1 MTATGGVRRK
11 TILVVEDDEA
21 VRTLLARALGVQ
33 YEVLTACDGQQALDL
48 LQSSRAPAPLSLIIT
63 DVMMPKMNGYA
74 LSRLLKADRRWNTV
88 PIVFLTARAS
98 AKDVV
103 LGISAGARHYIS
115 KPFSVRDVIEK
126 VGRILNA

>member
-33 YEVLTACDGQQALDL
+33 YEVVTACDGQEALDI
-48 LQSSRAPAPLSLIIT
+48 LQSSHAPALIIT

-74 LSRLLKADRRWNTV
+74 LSRLLKADRRWNNV

-115 KPFSVRDVIEK
+115 KPFSVRDVLEK

>member
-1 MTATGGVRRK
+1 VSEPARKK

-21 VRTLLARALGVQ
+21 VRTMLSRALGVQ
-33 YEVLTACDGQQALDL
+33 YTVVTANDGLDAMEALKKATEMPD
-48 LQSSRAPAPLSLIIT
+48 LIIT

-74 LSRLLKADRRWNTV
+74 LSRLLKADTRLRV
-88 PIVFLTARAS
+88 IPIVFLTARTS

-115 KPFSVRDVIEK
+115 KPFSVRDILDK
-126 VGRILNA
+126 VARILR